1 MHSLQATDKLQMFE
15 NRLVKV
21 FRHTSKQAKRQHITC
36 FRIYDHDLPEFPLC
50 IELYE
55 DKLYIAEYR
64 RHHGMTDE
72 AHEAWLDAALLVVEK
87 VVGIPQENIYIK
99 QRQRKQGRLGQYQK
113 VNEEKQF
120 FMVHEGGLQFLV
132 NLSDYLDTGLF
143 LDHRATRT
151 MVREEANN
159 RRVLNLFAYTG
170 SFSVYAAAGGAAA
183 VTTVDL
189 SKTYLTWAE
198 ENMKLNGF
206 SGNQFLFVNADVK
219 QYLQELK
226 PRTFDLV
233 IMDPPTFSNSK
244 KMKDDFLDIQRDHA
258 EMINAVYHTLSPGGI
273 LYFSTNFSRFLLE
286 KEKLRFDNIK
296 DVTNDTTPFDFAGK
310 LKRYCWKMV
319 K

>member
-1 MHSLQATDKLQMFE
+1 MFE
-15 NRLVKV
+15 NRLIKV

-36 FRIYDHDLPEFPLC
+36 FRIYDHDLPEFPIC
-50 IELYE
+50 IEMYE

-64 RHHGMTDE
+64 RHHGMDE
-72 AHEAWLDAALLVVEK
+72 DAHEAWLDATFSVVEK
-87 VVGIPQENIYIK
+87 VIGVSLENIYVK

-113 VNEEKQF
+113 VNEQKQF
-120 FMVHEGGLQFLV
+120 FTVHEGGLRFLI

-143 LDHRATRT
+143 LDHRLTRA
-151 MVREEANN
+151 MVREDCNG

-170 SFSVYAAAGGAAA
+170 SFSVYAAAGGAAT

-189 SKTYLTWAE
+189 SKTYLGWAE
-198 ENMKLNGF
+198 ENMRLNGF
-206 SGNQFLFVNADVK
+206 AGNQFTYVNADVK

-258 EMINAVYHTLSPGGI
+258 EMINAVFYALSPGGI

-286 KEKLRFDNIK
+286 REKLQFGNIK
-296 DVTNDTTPFDFAGK
+296 DITNATTPFDFTGK
-310 LKRYCWKMV
+310 LKRYCWKMM